1 MLELNPFRKNKIN
14 LEDYDYQKDIQNRLL
29 MANLTEKDSQV
40 LEELLYGH
48 PKLSISQL
56 AQDLILDESEVVA
69 ILSKLA
75 PSELFTI
82 KDHTISLNKEMRKY
96 FEAQLQKFDEDF
108 IPGMEYLQSLLRK
121 VSFNCLLTWYPIP
134 RTSNNIFESLVEKYL
149 LTPQIFQRY
158 LIELHFPDPKMSA
171 IIEEVYN
178 AQDFILSGAYIKNK
192 YDLSDAAFEE
202 LLLNLEFNFV
212 CCLVYKK
219 EGSRWVQYVQPFHE
233 WREYLKFIK
242 ESKPLPVEHESSI
255 VSLRESDFA
264 FVEDLAEIYKLVKK
278 QALALQLNQQEE
290 WVADKVSM
298 KEILKKLPA
307 FDEQLSLEQVHSYV
321 NKIIKKLVFL
331 NLCKIENSCLT
342 TDQAFD
348 EWFCLSLENRALAI
362 YKQTLS
368 KIEIFN
374 YSPEIAT
381 ERNVREIEKS
391 LGSVVHQGWVEFED
405 FLRSV
410 TASIRKESKIT
421 LKKQGKNWKYTIPV
435 YTPEELQLIK
445 QTILEWLF
453 ESGLV
458 SVGYFDDKLFFRVTP
473 FGQTLFS

>member
-14 LEDYDYQKDIQNRLL
+14 LEDYEYQKDIQNRLL
-29 MANLTEKDSQV
+29 MAHLTEQDRLV
-40 LEELLYGH
+40 LEEILYGH
-48 PKLSISQL
+48 PKLSVSQL
-56 AQDLILDESEVVA
+56 AQDLIIDESEVVA

-75 PSELFTI
+75 PSELFSI
-82 KDHTISLNKEMRKY
+82 KDHTIVLNKEMRKY

-108 IPGMEYLQSLLRK
+108 IPGMDYLQSLLRK
-121 VSFNCLLTWYPIP
+121 VSFNSLLTWYPIP
-134 RTSNNIFESLVEKYL
+134 RTSNNIFDSLVEKYL

-171 IIEEVYN
+171 IIDEVYN
-178 AQDFILSGAYIKNK
+178 AEDFILSGNYIKNQHNLT
-192 YDLSDAAFEE
+192 DEAFEE

-219 EGSRWVQYVQPFHE
+219 EGSKWVQYVQPFHE

-242 ESKPLPVEHESSI
+242 DSKPQPVENEGSI
-255 VSLRESDFA
+255 INLRDSDFA

-278 QALALQLNQQEE
+278 APLPLQLNQQEE
-290 WVADKVSM
+290 WVADKVDISA
-298 KEILKKLPA
+298 ILKSLPS
-307 FDEQLSLEQVHSYV
+307 FDNNTSSEEKACYIK
-321 NKIIKKLVFL
+321 KIIKKMIFL
-331 NLCKIENSCLT
+331 NLCKVENSALT
-342 TDQAFD
+342 IDQSFD
-348 EWFCLSLENRALAI
+348 EWFSLSLENRALAI

-368 KIEIFN
+368 KIEVFN
-374 YSPEIAT
+374 FSAEVAT

-391 LGSVVHQGWVEFED
+391 LACVVHQGWVEFED

-421 LKKQGKNWKYTIPV
+421 LRKQGKNWKYSLPV
-435 YTPEELQLIK
+435 YTEEELSLIK

-453 ESGLV
+453 EAGLV
-458 SVGYFDDKLFFRVTP
+458 SLGQHNNKTYFRVTP
-473 FGQTLFS
+473 FGQSLFS